1 MERKQVLRTQ
11 DKSAGLLANGYDMST
26 NLEQSNKPLPVGNV
40 ISIVDAGEQFVKERE
55 ESSIYRLTATL
66 KPTIFYPQDFH
77 WLGNPTGNLTDI
89 DFTITSTSD
98 TSPLDNNDYGLP
110 NLLNPTTPSPTK
122 EQFRLDKTDNW
133 IGQILQPYENDYLK
147 LYDIPEFTVNI
158 DFVPDPNNARYGID
172 TGINSLIYIHISNYL
187 DTNVYGSTFDTWFN
201 GSTRVLG
208 TPLDGNGDPIPG
220 ETLKISN
227 QNFKGYTQDG
237 VPFLFST
244 PVRLEKGWF
253 TALYVPFEHNFE
265 EGDYVFVKTVASEGG
280 QTMTNSL
287 DNTCDPSLYGF
298 HRVISSSWD
307 ALGDKYSKHYVI
319 VEHKSEYHDEW
330 INNTQGVAYAFT
342 VESSQGFIKRIRA
355 YSNDSIKG
363 LFIEP
368 LLNTTFT
375 PQGTSELLVNS
386 TTVTAADLALEIGD
400 QVLIT
405 ISTEA
410 LGTFFPE
417 EQRPISFN
425 MSGIYTVTSSPM
437 GTPDFTIRSQEFQD
451 NIAYFNGNYN
461 FGTLPGGYN
470 YYIKVSKFINTT
482 PSDYYLRK
490 GKIITTINDFN
501 INKLPFSESIYGDT
515 YYSAIVEKDIDID
528 TLRDNHQRPIT
539 QLYLSVVKRS
549 GQQPYDFTD
558 VESFFSWTFTQ
569 KSLIRKTGDGLEIVS
584 RRTTSSTSPGHT
596 KDIEGG
602 WMQDYL
608 EYLGDSYY
616 IDFSEYNMTTL
627 EELQVETIKHRFN
640 TIDRECEND
649 NCNEYIMEEQTGN
662 FASWNAY
669 PGPCALTLSYP
680 GSGIILETVDTQTQ
694 PCTSLAE
701 TSSTS
706 GSFISNTFTITTDQ
720 VDEEMVLEFV
730 FTQINSTGVVRIVKP
745 NGSLL
750 PLCGSV
756 GCYPGNSGDLDGTAQ
771 SSTFAIPFTPDVV
784 GNYTLLL
791 GVMGYSGPPI
801 GGWVTAGIYD
811 VKYDNVKITRYFG
824 TPQYGGW
831 TYDPFAEYKI
841 KVYSEFIETADPKVL
856 GIPYY
861 ATFMSG
867 LYLWRDILTFGFFED
882 LEQTKG
888 VDYPFLNGKHY
899 MDIDKHFLLGLT
911 PYSID
916 ETSLGTIIFGCQD
929 PNSTNYLSYATV
941 PCGSSIEQN
950 GPCVNDLAG
959 VMQTGP
965 GGANPNLLGCCCSY
979 EGSGTI
985 FGAAEDMALVWKKE
999 SLNSVDPATSIR
1011 VGDLSNGWLVC
1022 RGFYPYWKDAYY
1034 WYDQLM
1040 TAAQSDFYSGFSG
1053 YNNICGLRGVNT
1065 GVDNPAFRVNNESG
1079 DIGYDIFRYENYVT
1093 AGVVDVAFM
1102 QQYGDLTPDP
1112 AAPTVPWYSNEKG
1125 RKAAA
1130 SDLNDHFKVKAGNN
1144 TTNPNQWNGIKQQ
1157 VNLWSTTESVTNP
1170 NGDNCTDIP
1179 HEMTTGHFY
1188 FYKFDT
1194 SNCLSC
1200 FDRGTNTNPYPDI
1213 NAPRHGWPVD
1223 VNSAGDTND
1232 WFKIDGNA
1240 TQIYVPEWSVYN
1252 MGQGPQGKR
1261 VTNQASCGFGNNNVA
1276 YGEAGLIQNHFTGS
1290 FNTNIAAYRAESDP
1304 TNWRMEYANASTTWG
1319 CDPSSAY
1326 KYSPFSSLATFPL
1339 NDCVPQSGEASINKT
1354 EYYGNGC
1361 INQENP
1367 DGSHDEY
1374 TAKINRCILPTVGK
1388 AEQVANNYTSSW
1400 SNSGNATLNNE
1411 FPEATE
1417 QPTIFEPGIIDNST
1431 HHYEFRGRVNIE
1443 MAINN
1448 DGYET
1453 FYNDIENYKGW
1464 ALAAGDI
1471 GDYSHSP
1478 GIRYNNT
1485 LTGMLNNTDDSVMT
1499 ALAATMAVPGAYK
1512 DYTRL
1517 YSGFWIGVVSHTDK
1531 VTYIYD
1537 ADDGTAGGGVSPV
1550 PLNPQNQS
1558 DGKLNFTNVPWYHG
1572 CGGFNSAG
1580 DAVGTRMGYSPCRDG
1595 QGGAGTFSVS
1605 DCTTGTAAS
1614 SPKNDISVIAG
1625 DYLPSCGEPGTNSS
1639 RVDFQKQW
1647 SQSFKSIPI
1656 PMKQGDQAFIYIKS
1670 VGGAFRAVNTF
1681 DPSGFSTGV
1690 AQGLPSFWAARQID

>member
-501 INKLPFSESIYGDT
+501 ISKLPFSESIYGDT

-801 GGWVTAGIYD
+801 GGWVTAGVYD

-1011 VGDLSNGWLVC
+1011 FGDLSNGWIVC
-1022 RGFYPYWKDAYY
+1022 RGYYPYWKDAYY

-1040 TAAQSDFYSGFSG
+1040 TTAASDYYQPPGG
-1053 YNNICGLRGVNT
+1053 PLYNSISGLRGVNT
-1065 GVDNPAFRVNNESG
+1065 GVDNPAFRVNNETAEVG
-1079 DIGYDIFRYENYVT
+1079 ADIFRYENYVT
-1093 AGVVDVAFM
+1093 GGVVDVAFLN
-1102 QQYGDLTPDP
+1102 QYGDLTPDP
-1112 AAPTVPWYSNEKG
+1112 AVPTVPWYANEKG
-1125 RKAAA
+1125 RKVTA
-1130 SDLNDHFKVKAGNN
+1130 SDPSDYFHIKAGNN
-1144 TTNPNQWNGIKQQ
+1144 TTNPNQWNGVKNQTNQ
-1157 VNLWSTTESVTNP
+1157 WSYSESVTSD
-1170 NGDNCTDIP
+1170 GGTSCSAYSSY
-1179 HEMTTGHFY
+1179 EMTTGHFY
-1188 FYKFDT
+1188 FYKF
-1194 SNCLSC
+1194 
-1200 FDRGTNTNPYPDI
+1200 
-1213 NAPRHGWPVD
+1213 
-1223 VNSAGDTND
+1223 
-1232 WFKIDGNA
+1232 
-1240 TQIYVPEWSVYN
+1240 
-1252 MGQGPQGKR
+1252 
-1261 VTNQASCGFGNNNVA
+1261 
-1276 YGEAGLIQNHFTGS
+1276 
-1290 FNTNIAAYRAESDP
+1290 
-1304 TNWRMEYANASTTWG
+1304 
-1319 CDPSSAY
+1319 
-1326 KYSPFSSLATFPL
+1326 
-1339 NDCVPQSGEASINKT
+1339 
-1354 EYYGNGC
+1354 
-1361 INQENP
+1361 
-1367 DGSHDEY
+1367 
-1374 TAKINRCILPTVGK
+1374 IL
-1388 AEQVANNYTSSW
+1388 
-1400 SNSGNATLNNE
+1400 L
-1411 FPEATE
+1411 
-1417 QPTIFEPGIIDNST
+1417 
-1431 HHYEFRGRVNIE
+1431 
-1443 MAINN
+1443 
-1448 DGYET
+1448 
-1453 FYNDIENYKGW
+1453 
-1464 ALAAGDI
+1464 
-1471 GDYSHSP
+1471 
-1478 GIRYNNT
+1478 
-1485 LTGMLNNTDDSVMT
+1485 
-1499 ALAATMAVPGAYK
+1499 
-1512 DYTRL
+1512 
-1517 YSGFWIGVVSHTDK
+1517 
-1531 VTYIYD
+1531 
-1537 ADDGTAGGGVSPV
+1537 
-1550 PLNPQNQS
+1550 
-1558 DGKLNFTNVPWYHG
+1558 
-1572 CGGFNSAG
+1572 
-1580 DAVGTRMGYSPCRDG
+1580 
-1595 QGGAGTFSVS
+1595 
-1605 DCTTGTAAS
+1605 
-1614 SPKNDISVIAG
+1614 
-1625 DYLPSCGEPGTNSS
+1625 
-1639 RVDFQKQW
+1639 
-1647 SQSFKSIPI
+1647 
-1656 PMKQGDQAFIYIKS
+1656 
-1670 VGGAFRAVNTF
+1670 
-1681 DPSGFSTGV
+1681 
-1690 AQGLPSFWAARQID
+1690 